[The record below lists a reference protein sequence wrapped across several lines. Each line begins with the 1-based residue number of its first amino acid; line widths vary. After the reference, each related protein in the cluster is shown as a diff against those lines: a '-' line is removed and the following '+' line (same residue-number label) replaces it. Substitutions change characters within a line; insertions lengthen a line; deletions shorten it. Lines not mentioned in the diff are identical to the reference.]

1 MEQEQREKI
10 AIFRFGVIFPLV
22 ERDLR
27 EHWGEKERIVRELA
41 GKEWEMPFSNRTAIS
56 RATILSW
63 LRRYEEGGRKIEA
76 LFPTP
81 RSDRGVRRSIDAET
95 LDALVRMRKENPNL
109 STRRVIERAEREGL
123 FRPAGRPST
132 ATIYRLLRVHKA
144 EKKRSSEDMR
154 KFEVQMSNDLWQSD
168 CMHGPQVNDG
178 GHKRKS
184 YLFAIIDDHSRL
196 ITGGQF
202 YLHETTEEYLDCLWT
217 AMRKRGVPRKLYV
230 DNGPAFTSHRLQLG
244 CASLQIGL
252 RHAKPYRPQGKG
264 KIERFFRTVRGQFLP
279 EVQELPTLEE
289 LNSAFS
295 KYLENDYHVR
305 KHGGTGMSP
314 IDRYRADA
322 KALRRA
328 PENLPEYYRKQVT
341 RTVNNDRT
349 VRLDNRLFEAPP
361 GYIGQQ
367 VILRFENYERIEVFD
382 CEGASVGFLTP
393 LNQEV
398 NSRVRRE
405 SAAEAVRQNSGGKLF
420 ESFSGRDAS

>member
-41 GKEWEMPFSNRTAIS
+41 GKQWEIPFSNRTAIS
-56 RATILSW
+56 RTTILSW
-63 LRRYEEGGRKIEA
+63 LRRYEEAGRKIEA
-76 LFPTP
+76 LFPAP
-81 RSDRGVRRSIDAET
+81 RSDRGQRRSIDPQR
-95 LDALVRMRKENPNL
+95 LDALVRMRRENPGL

-123 FRPAGRPST
+123 FEPGGQPST
-132 ATIYRLLRVHKA
+132 ATIYRLLRIHKA
-144 EKKRSSEDMR
+144 EKKRSGEDMR

-178 GHKRKS
+178 GRKRKS

-196 ITGGQF
+196 ITHGQF

-230 DNGPAFTSHRLQLG
+230 DNGPAFTSHRLRLG
-244 CASLQIGL
+244 CASLEIGL
-252 RHAKPYRPQGKG
+252 RYAKPYRPQGKG
-264 KIERFFRTVRGQFLP
+264 KIERFFRTVRSQFLP
-279 EVQELPTLEE
+279 ELPQLPTLEE
-289 LNSAFS
+289 LNGAFS
-295 KYLENDYHVR
+295 TYLEDNYHVR

-322 KALRRA
+322 KALRRS
-328 PENLPEYYRKQVT
+328 PENLPEYFRKQVT

-349 VRLDNRLFEAPP
+349 VRLDNRLFEAPH
-361 GYIGQQ
+361 GYIGRQ
-367 VILRFENYERIEVFD
+367 VILRYENYERIEVFD
-382 CEGASVGFLTP
+382 DEGTSVGFLTP
-393 LNQEV
+393 LNQQI
-398 NSRVRRE
+398 NSRVRRVE
-405 SAAEAVRQNSGGKLF
+405 NPDRPKKNSGGKLF
-420 ESFSGRDAS
+420 ESFDDWSA